1 MIPERFRGA
10 WKRVSL
16 SLDGRPPSEPAV
28 VVWVQADE
36 AFADVRVPRDVRD
49 PDHVPACFAG
59 ATSWDPPYLRWA
71 HHLDLDV
78 PPGAGAGAGAPP
90 GAVEDS
96 ATSDVGL
103 VSWEGDDLVERGTF
117 TIGGRDVPYVEVWQR
132 LPRCEAPIV
141 ALASDDGWGRL
152 VRAGDHAITVVDERA
167 TGGHY
172 RACYRTRRASG
183 WRVEL
188 AVGPGAA
195 DLPVP
200 RPDVLG
206 VPARMPGWHMVSSPP
221 DPDPTPPRRTPASL
235 PLPGPM
241 PSSFPL

>member
-1 MIPERFRGA
+1 MVVPERFRGA

-28 VVWVQADE
+28 VVWVQADA
-36 AFADVRVPRDVRD
+36 AFADVRLPRDVHD
-49 PDHVPACFAG
+49 PDHAPACFAG
-59 ATSWDPPYLRWA
+59 ATAWDPPHLRWA

-78 PPGAGAGAGAPP
+78 PPGVGTAPDE
-90 GAVEDS
+90 VEDA

-103 VSWEGDDLVERGTF
+103 VSWDGADLVERGTF
-117 TIGGRDVPYVEVWQR
+117 AIGGRDVPYVEVWQR
-132 LPRCEAPIV
+132 LPGCDAPIV

-167 TGGHY
+167 AGGHY
-172 RACYRTRRASG
+172 RACYRTRRPAG

-188 AVGPGAA
+188 AVGPAAA

-206 VPARMPGWHMVSSPP
+206 VPARMPGWHIVSSPP
-221 DPDPTPPRRTPASL
+221 EPDPVPPRRTPASL
-235 PLPGPM
+235 PLLPGRTA
-241 PSSFPL
+241 SSFPT